1 MAHSSE
7 RRWLEVSEVV
17 SSINKRLLHLTAV
30 NSEEFERIKEI
41 YTFCNSD
48 DTQFANLL
56 FSNDKDL
63 LTATALE
70 ITMAQ
75 ELWDAVKM
83 WDEMDDFMN
92 NVDTVAKN
100 RAKKL
105 RNVS

>member
-7 RRWLEVSEVV
+7 KRWLEVSELV
-17 SSINKRLLHLTAV
+17 SHINKRLLHLSAV
-30 NSEEFERIKEI
+30 NLEEYEAIKEI
-41 YTFCNSD
+41 YTYCNNND
-48 DTQFANLL
+48 IQFANLL
-56 FSNDKDL
+56 FMNDKDL
-63 LTATALE
+63 TTATALQ

-83 WDEMDDFMN
+83 WSEMGDFMN
-92 NVDTVAKN
+92 NGVVASKN